1 MVRMDAVQHADA
13 VTRRV
18 ESLAAGHVVA
28 LSRVLPGRPRTVWP
42 VLTEVLTERV
52 RELVAEQV
60 EEPASWRG
68 RWEEGGRTGWV
79 AIDLGLDGGQTVLT
93 VQHAVPDDEAWQEL
107 GPAGVGLR
115 WDAVLRELGERL
127 DADGG
132 AAAAGQ
138 DEEFLAAVTELW
150 VVAHVQAGAPDARAG
165 AAADRAARG
174 AGPA

>member
-60 EEPASWRG
+60 EDCLLYTSPSPR
-68 RWEEGGRTGWV
+68 
-79 AIDLGLDGGQTVLT
+79 
-93 VQHAVPDDEAWQEL
+93 
-107 GPAGVGLR
+107 
-115 WDAVLRELGERL
+115 
-127 DADGG
+127 
-132 AAAAGQ
+132 
-138 DEEFLAAVTELW
+138 
-150 VVAHVQAGAPDARAG
+150 
-165 AAADRAARG
+165 DRQKSRMPSSA
-174 AGPA
+174 